1 MQTSIEEY
9 IKGIYKASGRNV
21 NCEGIT
27 RIHQMDSENEQ
38 WLNGLEAEARE
49 FWDELEDDQ

>member
-9 IKGIYKASGRNV
+9 IIGIYKANGRDV

-27 RIHQMDSENEQ
+27 RIHEMDSENEQ

>member
-9 IKGIYKASGRNV
+9 VKGIYKADGRDV

-27 RIHQMDSENEQ
+27 RIHEMDSENEQ
-38 WLNGLEAEARE
+38 WLNGLEAEERQ
-49 FWDELEDDQ
+49 FWAELEGLQ